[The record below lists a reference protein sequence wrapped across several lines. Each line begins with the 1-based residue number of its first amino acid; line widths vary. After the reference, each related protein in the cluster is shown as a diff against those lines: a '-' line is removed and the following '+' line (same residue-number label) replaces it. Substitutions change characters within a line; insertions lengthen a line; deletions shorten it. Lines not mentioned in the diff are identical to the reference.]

1 MTVKYIILRSQS
13 LKPCLIIRVEQ
24 AYLEAAVVKS
34 VAVVNRCKYKDLN
47 NRIEISG
54 TFHFMLC

>member
-1 MTVKYIILRSQS
+1 MHTILRSQS
-13 LKPCLIIRVEQ
+13 LKPCVIIRVEQ

-34 VAVVNRCKYKDLN
+34 VAVVNRCEYKDLK

-54 TFHFMLC
+54 TFNFMLC